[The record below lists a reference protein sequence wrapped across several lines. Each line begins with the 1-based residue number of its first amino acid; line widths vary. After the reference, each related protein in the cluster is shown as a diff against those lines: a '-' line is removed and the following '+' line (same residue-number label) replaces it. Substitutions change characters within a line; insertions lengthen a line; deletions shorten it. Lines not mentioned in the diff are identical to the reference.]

1 VIRYGF
7 QIINDEIFDTK
18 IQSYKL
24 VAEYEGE
31 NIIYSMVENNYKRL
45 YLFEPLLFKY
55 DIDTVFEMLNFNSY
69 LKNQRK
75 KHKLMKTN
83 NLHYISNMATVYNY
97 PPTFLT
103 QRRFS
108 LYKKCQNLKK
118 RLD

>member
-1 VIRYGF
+1 MIRFGF
-7 QIINDEIFDTK
+7 QIIGDEIFDTK
-18 IQSYKL
+18 IQSYKI
-24 VAEYEGE
+24 VAECQGE
-31 NIIYSMVENNYKRL
+31 NIIYSMVKSGYKRL

-69 LKNQRK
+69 LKESRIRHN
-75 KHKLMKTN
+75 LLKTDN
-83 NLHYISNMATVYNY
+83 FHQISNMATVYNY

-118 RLD
+118 RID